1 MSTFTVHIPPAEQ
14 GGLGASERIVFLR
27 EGFSAPAF
35 LFGPFWLL
43 WKRAW
48 LAALGW
54 AVLLAAIAGIGALLK
69 VPAYV
74 MSFAGLAA
82 AGILGFEGDRI
93 LAWSLHRRGYVEG
106 DVVIGDNEDEAEEVY
121 FGRLRAQGSQTIPA
135 ESGA

>member
-1 MSTFTVHIPPAEQ
+1 MATFTVHISAQ
-14 GGLGASERIVFLR
+14 GEAAAPEKIVFLR
-27 EGFSAPAF
+27 DGFSTPAF

-48 LAALGW
+48 IAAVGW
-54 AVLLAAIAGIGALLK
+54 ALLLAAIGGIGALLK
-69 VPAYV
+69 IPTEA

-93 LAWSLHRRGYVEG
+93 LAWTLQRRGYVEG
-106 DVVIGDNEDEAEEVY
+106 DVVIGDNEEEAEEVY
-121 FGRLRAQGSQTIPA
+121 FGRRAGAAAPTPAA